1 MLDFWYKMIDTLLPF
16 DWTNFDFMKNA
27 LLAILLVAPLFG
39 LLGTMI
45 VSNKLA
51 FFSDSLGHGAFTGI
65 AIGATL
71 GIVAPIWAA
80 IVFSIL
86 FAILIT
92 IIKNKSKSSP
102 DTIIGVFSSTAIALG
117 IMLISINGQFN
128 KLTTYLIG
136 DILSINQS
144 ELFFL
149 IFVFIAIIVLWSII
163 YNKLLVISINNAFAK
178 SKGINTFLYEI
189 IFTVAVAIVVTITI
203 SWVGLLLVNSLLV
216 LPAAAAR
223 NISGNTRQYHLFSIL
238 FAFLSGVFG
247 LILSYYL
254 NTSTGATIVM
264 ISALI
269 FFISMTL
276 KNKILG

>member
-16 DWTNFDFMKNA
+16 DWTSFDFMKNA
-27 LLAILLVAPLFG
+27 LLAIILVSPLFG

-80 IVFSIL
+80 IVFSIF

-117 IMLISINGQFN
+117 IMLISVNGQFN

-136 DILSINQS
+136 DLLSINGTD
-144 ELFFL
+144 LFFL
-149 IFVFIAIIVLWSII
+149 LLVFVVIILLWLII

-189 IFTVAVAIVVTITI
+189 IFTIAVAVVVTITI

-223 NISGNTRQYHLFSIL
+223 NISNNTRQYHFFSIL
-238 FAFLSGVFG
+238 FAFLSGVLG

-269 FFISMTL
+269 FFISMPL